1 MTLAYELIGVG
12 VLILLNA
19 FFVAAEYGLV
29 TARRTRIVELH
40 HQGNRRARD
49 VLRITSDP
57 GRFIAAM
64 QLGVTLTSLGIGALG
79 ESALRKAFD
88 PWMATIV
95 AILLAYLIL
104 SFFHVVLGELVPK
117 GVALSHA
124 EGTALWVSGPVRA
137 FFTVFNPFIWVLRG
151 ATNGVLRLLGVDPSR
166 EERDALSEAEL
177 RMIISRSTQQGEIEA
192 EEQQMID
199 KVFVFGDKDAADVM
213 VARPDVV
220 ALSVALTPQ
229 DALETVLDS
238 PYTRY
243 PVYRDTLDD
252 IVGVLHVRDLFSAV
266 VGEER
271 GLGAIRLAELLRPAY
286 VVPETKDLASLLQDF
301 RRTANHFAIVV
312 DEYGAMVGVCTLEDL
327 LEEIVGEIEDEFDV
341 AEEPVEQV
349 DDDTYRIDGMF
360 GIEEFNERFGTDL
373 PDEDF
378 HTLGGFVF
386 GQLGR
391 APEPGDDVTYDGMR
405 FDVLEVEGNRIERIA
420 VTFEER
426 PEPRRDEV
434 TGYVD
439 EDEVE

>member
-1 MTLAYELIGVG
+1 MTLLYELVGVG

-19 FFVAAEYGLV
+19 FFVSAEYGLV

-40 HQGNRRARD
+40 HQGNKRARD
-49 VLRITSDP
+49 VLRITGDP
-57 GRFIAAM
+57 PRFIAGM

-79 ESALRKAFD
+79 ESALTHAFD
-88 PWMATIV
+88 PWLATVV
-95 AILLAYLIL
+95 AVILAYLIL

-117 GVALSHA
+117 GAALTHA
-124 EGTALWVSGPVRA
+124 ESTALWVSGPVRA
-137 FFTVFNPFIWVLRG
+137 FLTVFGPFIWVLR
-151 ATNGVLRLLGVDPSR
+151 TCSDGVLRLFGVDPAAA
-166 EERDALSEAEL
+166 ERDVHSEAEL
-177 RMIISRSTQQGEIEA
+177 RMLVSRSTQEGEIE
-192 EEQQMID
+192 EQEHEMID
-199 KVFVFGDKDAADVM
+199 NVFVFGDKDAADVM
-213 VARPDVV
+213 VPRPDVV
-220 ALSVALTPQ
+220 SLSVTLPPQ
-229 DALETVLDS
+229 EALEAVLDS

-243 PVYRDTLDD
+243 PVYRETLDD

-266 VGEER
+266 VAEER
-271 GLGAIRLAELLRPAY
+271 GLGSIRLAEMLRPAY

-391 APEPGDDVTYDGMR
+391 APEPGDDVAYNGLR
-405 FDVLEVEGNRIERIA
+405 FDVLEVEGNRIERVA
-420 VTFEER
+420 VTFVQR
-426 PEPRRDEV
+426 PRARQAPED
-434 TGYVD
+434 YFVD
-439 EDEVE
+439 EDGPG